1 MGPSQDPIDGPI
13 DGYKFIG
20 LILFHE
26 EADYYGSSDKSRDKV
41 YRVRHY

>member
-1 MGPSQDPIDGPI
+1 MGPSQDPI

-41 YRVRHY
+41 YQVCHY